1 MAKYELK
8 RMPTHPGEIL
18 KVDFL
23 APLGI
28 TQVELAK
35 ALKTS
40 FRTINE
46 ILNEKRSI
54 SPDMAL
60 RLARYFGTTPD
71 VWIGLQ
77 ADSDLYWAMMK
88 SKKTI
93 EEAILPGRGWRAQK
107 RWRSPGP
114 GSPP

>member
-1 MAKYELK
+1 VQLYRPDPKKFPKE
-8 RMPTHPGEIL
+8 
-18 KVDFL
+18 DFL
-23 APLGI
+23 LPLGI
-28 TQVELAK
+28 TQTDIAK

-46 ILNEKRSI
+46 ILNEKRSV

-60 RLARYFGTTPD
+60 RLSRYFGTSPD

-77 ADSDLYWAMMK
+77 ADYDLYWAMSK

-93 EEAILPGRGWRAQK
+93 VGIKPLQGKKAA
-107 RWRSPGP
+107 
-114 GSPP
+114 

>member
-1 MAKYELK
+1 MGNYELK

-18 KVDFL
+18 KEDFM
-23 APLGI
+23 APLKL
-28 TQVELAK
+28 TQMELAK

-60 RLARYFGTTPD
+60 RLARFFGTSPD
-71 VWIGLQ
+71 VWLGLQ
-77 ADSDLYWAMMK
+77 ADYDLYKAKLK

-93 EEAILPGRGWRAQK
+93 DEIKPLATNKAA
-107 RWRSPGP
+107 
-114 GSPP
+114 

>member
-1 MAKYELK
+1 MARYEIK
-8 RMPTHPGEIL
+8 RSPTHPGEVL
-18 KVDFL
+18 KEDFL
-23 APLGI
+23 VPLGL
-28 TQVELAK
+28 TQVKLAK

-60 RLARYFGTTPD
+60 RLARYFGTTPE

-77 ADSDLYWAMMK
+77 ADYDLYWAGMK

-93 EEAILPGRGWRAQK
+93 DEIKPHMKSKAA
-107 RWRSPGP
+107 
-114 GSPP
+114 

>member
-18 KVDFL
+18 NEDFL

-77 ADSDLYWAMMK
+77 ADYDLYWALMK

-93 EEAILPGRGWRAQK
+93 KEIKPLQGKRAA
-107 RWRSPGP
+107 
-114 GSPP
+114 

>member
-1 MAKYELK
+1 MAKYDIK
-8 RMPTHPGEIL
+8 RSPTHPGEVL
-18 KVDFL
+18 KEDFL
-23 APLGI
+23 VPLQL
-28 TQVELAK
+28 TQVTLAK

-71 VWIGLQ
+71 VWVGLQ
-77 ADSDLYWAMMK
+77 ADYDLYWAGMK

-93 EEAILPGRGWRAQK
+93 DEIKPHMKNKAA
-107 RWRSPGP
+107 
-114 GSPP
+114 

>member
-8 RMPTHPGEIL
+8 RNPTHPGEIL
-18 KVDFL
+18 KEDFL
-23 APLGI
+23 SPLGL
-28 TQVELAK
+28 TQTELAK

-60 RLARYFGTTPD
+60 RLSRYFGTSPD

-77 ADSDLYWAMMK
+77 TDYDLYWARMK
-88 SKKTI
+88 SQKTI
-93 EEAILPGRGWRAQK
+93 NGIKPHHGKRAA
-107 RWRSPGP
+107 
-114 GSPP
+114 

>member
-1 MAKYELK
+1 MIKYEIK
-8 RMPTHPGEIL
+8 RNPTHPGEIL
-18 KVDFL
+18 KEDFL
-23 APLGI
+23 KPLGLSQ
-28 TQVELAK
+28 TGLAK

-60 RLARYFGTTPD
+60 RLGRYFGTSPD

-77 ADSDLYWAMMK
+77 ADYDLYWAGVK

-93 EEAILPGRGWRAQK
+93 DTIKPLQAKRAA
-107 RWRSPGP
+107 
-114 GSPP
+114 

>member
-1 MAKYELK
+1 MAKYILK
-8 RMPTHPGEIL
+8 RNPTHPGTIL
-18 KVDFL
+18 KEDFL
-23 APLGI
+23 LPLGL

-40 FRTINE
+40 FRTVNE

-60 RLARYFGTTPD
+60 RLARYFGTSPD

-77 ADSDLYWAMMK
+77 ADYDLYWAMMK
-88 SKKTI
+88 SKKII
-93 EEAILPGRGWRAQK
+93 EEISPLQGKRAA
-107 RWRSPGP
+107 
-114 GSPP
+114 

>member
-1 MAKYELK
+1 MAKYALK
-8 RMPTHPGEIL
+8 RTPTHPGDIL
-18 KVDFL
+18 KEDFL
-23 APLGI
+23 APLGL

-46 ILNEKRSI
+46 ILNEKRSV

-60 RLARYFGTTPD
+60 RLARYFGTSPD
-71 VWIGLQ
+71 IWLGLQ
-77 ADSDLYWAMMK
+77 ADYDLYWAKMK

-93 EEAILPGRGWRAQK
+93 DEIKPLQGKRAA
-107 RWRSPGP
+107 
-114 GSPP
+114 

>member
-1 MAKYELK
+1 MARYELK
-8 RMPTHPGEIL
+8 RNPTHPGAVL
-18 KVDFL
+18 KEDFL
-23 APLGI
+23 APLGL
-28 TQVELAK
+28 TQVQLAK

-60 RLARYFGTTPD
+60 RLARYFGTSPD

-77 ADSDLYWAMMK
+77 ADYDLYWAKMK

-93 EEAILPGRGWRAQK
+93 EEIRPLRGKRAA
-107 RWRSPGP
+107 
-114 GSPP
+114 

>member
-1 MAKYELK
+1 MCYELK
-8 RMPTHPGEIL
+8 RPPTHPGEIL
-18 KVDFL
+18 KADFL
-23 APLGI
+23 SPLGI

-60 RLARYFGTTPD
+60 RLSRYFGTTAD
-71 VWIGLQ
+71 VWMGLQ
-77 ADSDLYWAMMK
+77 ADYDLYWA
-88 SKKTI
+88 KK
-93 EEAILPGRGWRAQK
+93 K
-107 RWRSPGP
+107 
-114 GSPP
+114 

>member
-1 MAKYELK
+1 MARYQLK
-8 RMPTHPGEIL
+8 RHPTHPGEIL
-18 KVDFL
+18 KEEFL
-23 APLGI
+23 SPLGI
-28 TQVELAK
+28 TQTELAK

-46 ILNEKRSI
+46 ILNEKRSV

-60 RLARYFGTTPD
+60 RLSRYFVTSPD

-77 ADSDLYWAMMK
+77 ADYDLYWVMVK

-93 EEAILPGRGWRAQK
+93 DGIKPLPGKRAA
-107 RWRSPGP
+107 
-114 GSPP
+114 

>member
-1 MAKYELK
+1 MAKYDLK
-8 RMPTHPGEIL
+8 RNPAHPGEIL
-18 KVDFL
+18 REDFL
-23 APLGI
+23 APLGL
-28 TQVELAK
+28 TQTELAK

-60 RLARYFGTTPD
+60 RLSRYFGTSPD

-77 ADSDLYWAMMK
+77 ADYDLYWARMK
-88 SKKTI
+88 SQKTI
-93 EEAILPGRGWRAQK
+93 DEIKPLQGKRAA
-107 RWRSPGP
+107 
-114 GSPP
+114 

>member
-1 MAKYELK
+1 MARYELK
-8 RMPTHPGEIL
+8 RDPTHPGEIL
-18 KVDFL
+18 KEDFL
-23 APLGI
+23 APLGL

-77 ADSDLYWAMMK
+77 ADYDLHWAMVK

-93 EEAILPGRGWRAQK
+93 EGIKPLQGKRAA
-107 RWRSPGP
+107 
-114 GSPP
+114 

>member
-1 MAKYELK
+1 MARYGLK
-8 RMPTHPGEIL
+8 RTPTHPGEIL
-18 KVDFL
+18 KEDFL
-23 APLGI
+23 SPLGV
-28 TQVELAK
+28 TQVELAN

-60 RLARYFGTTPD
+60 RPARYFGTTPD

-77 ADSDLYWAMMK
+77 ADYDLHWAKMK

-93 EEAILPGRGWRAQK
+93 DGIKPHQGKRAA
-107 RWRSPGP
+107 
-114 GSPP
+114 

>member
-1 MAKYELK
+1 MNKLERK

-18 KVDFL
+18 KEDFL
-23 APLGI
+23 SPFGI

-35 ALKTS
+35 SLKTS

-60 RLARYFGTTPD
+60 RLARFFGTTPD

-77 ADSDLYWAMMK
+77 ADYDLYWARVK

-93 EEAILPGRGWRAQK
+93 DEIKPLQGKRAA
-107 RWRSPGP
+107 
-114 GSPP
+114 

>member
-1 MAKYELK
+1 MARYDLT
-8 RMPTHPGEIL
+8 RTPTHPGEVL
-18 KVDFL
+18 KEDFL
-23 APLGI
+23 SPLGL
-28 TQVELAK
+28 TQVKLAK

-77 ADSDLYWAMMK
+77 ADYDLYWAKMK
-88 SKKTI
+88 SRKTI
-93 EEAILPGRGWRAQK
+93 EEIKPLQRKQAA
-107 RWRSPGP
+107 
-114 GSPP
+114 

>member
-8 RMPTHPGEIL
+8 RAPTHPGEIL
-18 KVDFL
+18 KADFL
-23 APLGI
+23 SPLGI

-40 FRTINE
+40 FRTVNE

-60 RLARYFGTTPD
+60 RLARYFGTSAD

-77 ADSDLYWAMMK
+77 TDYDLYWAKMK

-93 EEAILPGRGWRAQK
+93 DEIKPLHGRRAA
-107 RWRSPGP
+107 
-114 GSPP
+114 

>member
-8 RMPTHPGEIL
+8 RSPTHPGEIL
-18 KVDFL
+18 KTDFL
-23 APLGI
+23 SPLGI

-40 FRTINE
+40 FRTVNE

-60 RLARYFGTTPD
+60 RLARYFGTTAD
-71 VWIGLQ
+71 VWLGLQ
-77 ADSDLYWAMMK
+77 ADYDLYWAKMK

-93 EEAILPGRGWRAQK
+93 DEIKPLQGRRAA
-107 RWRSPGP
+107 
-114 GSPP
+114 

>member
-1 MAKYELK
+1 MARYALK
-8 RMPTHPGEIL
+8 RTPIHPGEVL
-18 KVDFL
+18 KEDFL
-23 APLGI
+23 SPLGI

-60 RLARYFGTTPD
+60 RLSRYFGTTPD

-77 ADSDLYWAMMK
+77 ADHDLYWAKMK

-93 EEAILPGRGWRAQK
+93 DAIKPLQGKRAA
-107 RWRSPGP
+107 
-114 GSPP
+114 

>member
-1 MAKYELK
+1 MAKYDLK
-8 RMPTHPGEIL
+8 RTPTHPGEIL
-18 KVDFL
+18 KEDFL
-23 APLGI
+23 TPLGI
-28 TQVELAK
+28 TQTELAK

-60 RLARYFGTTPD
+60 RLSRYFGTSPD
-71 VWIGLQ
+71 VWVGLQ
-77 ADSDLYWAMMK
+77 ADYDLYWARLK

-93 EEAILPGRGWRAQK
+93 DEIKPLQGKRAA
-107 RWRSPGP
+107 
-114 GSPP
+114 

>member
-1 MAKYELK
+1 MAKYDLK
-8 RMPTHPGEIL
+8 RTPTHPGEIV
-18 KVDFL
+18 KEDFL
-23 APLGI
+23 TPLGI
-28 TQVELAK
+28 TQTELAK

-60 RLARYFGTTPD
+60 RLSRYFGTSPD

-77 ADSDLYWAMMK
+77 ADYDLYWAGLK

-93 EEAILPGRGWRAQK
+93 DGIKPLQGKRAA
-107 RWRSPGP
+107 
-114 GSPP
+114 